1 MFVAYDNSRMQLAR
15 RLFSLVFLASGY
27 ALFSRAQEASQP
39 TLGNAAPSP
48 DSDHDRLP
56 NGKSRSNAI
65 AQSEHKKALEEA
77 DQSIQM
83 AQHLREQIDKAGNY
97 VVPLNALRTTEDI
110 EILARNI
117 RGRLKI

>member
-1 MFVAYDNSRMQLAR
+1 MQLSR
-15 RLFSLVFLASGY
+15 RLFSLTFLASGY
-27 ALFSRAQEASQP
+27 ALFNRAQDASQP
-39 TLGNAAPSP
+39 TLGNAAPAP
-48 DSDHDRLP
+48 EPDHDRLP

-77 DQSIQM
+77 DQLIQM
-83 AQHLREQIDKAGNY
+83 AQRLREQIDKAGSY

-110 EILARNI
+110 EKLARKI